1 MLLFRIRFLGFIV
14 IIYLFPA
21 VSAVGKRRMGRLDRD
36 NDDFDRFL
44 PAEQSRTLASIAA
57 KVDKELENYMRAL
70 KSDTWLE
77 RFSCEAGKIT
87 SRLGEFTEPTSFR
100 QNRQSI

>member
-1 MLLFRIRFLGFIV
+1 MADRTFDITSALGLVLLAPIMLLFRIRFLGFIV

-57 KVDKELENYMRAL
+57 KVDNELEN
-70 KSDTWLE
+70 
-77 RFSCEAGKIT
+77 
-87 SRLGEFTEPTSFR
+87 
-100 QNRQSI
+100 